1 MELPLD
7 DSRLQSD
14 IQYLEDALDKVIR
27 EQEGDQLF
35 RLVEEFRTACK
46 KIKDQYDPSTEA
58 FLLREAE
65 RLDLS
70 ISSKLIQ
77 AFALYFYLLNTA
89 EENFGMQQRREMQRH
104 GGRVKGSFEDCLARL
119 YENRIDRKTLF
130 DLLSSLSIEPVMTA
144 HPTEA
149 KRLTILKKYRKIYLT
164 IFKKENPIWTPEEK
178 ALLRE
183 DIINEIQKL
192 WQTGDI
198 FLERPTVEEEV
209 SNGLYYFKETFYSV
223 IPKLYRSLRRSIEK
237 FYPEQGVV
245 IPPLL
250 RFGSWVGG
258 DRDGNPNVTPE
269 VTRWTIK
276 TQRDAILSLYIQSVQ
291 DLIGSLSHSTTK
303 VNVSEELIASIEA
316 DKKGM
321 PDIGQQV
328 LDRNPYE
335 PYRQKLS
342 FVKIRLEKTRADD
355 SVKSPLAPL
364 LKGGDIMGGSYHS
377 PAELLEDL
385 SIIQRSLAANRGM
398 RTAEIEV
405 DGMIKRVEVFGFHLA
420 RLDIREES
428 DKHTRAICEVFDR
441 LGIYPDF
448 QNMSEDDK
456 VRILSEEIQN
466 FRPLIYEGM
475 ELSSESVNTIET
487 FRVIRWAMENV
498 SPEAIGSYIISMTHR
513 ISDILIVLLLAKEA
527 RIPSNP
533 QIPLNPPLLKGEI
546 SHNPPSPPL
555 EKGGKENMAGMDIV
569 PLFETIDDLR
579 RSREIINGLLSLPV
593 YKRYITCRQGV
604 QEIMLGYSDSS
615 KDGGIL
621 TSSWELYKAQK
632 GVWDVAQRHG
642 VRLRLFHGRGGTVGR
657 GGGPTHK
664 AILAQP
670 PGTVRGNIKITE
682 QGEVISSKYANQGT
696 ALHNLELMVAGAIE
710 ASSPAYHEEIKTL
723 DEKYTPLLDELSEIS
738 YRLYRELIDDPDFY
752 TYFSYA
758 TPIGEIGLA
767 KIGSR
772 PERRRETWK
781 IEDLRAIPWI
791 FSWTQSR
798 HMLPAWYPVGTTFKR
813 FIDPDPVTRTA
824 LLKEMYFRW
833 PFFENLLDNI
843 QMTMVKADMNIA
855 HLYSGLVPDKKTGD
869 KIFGMI
875 KSEFALSREM
885 ILLITGQERLLDN
898 DKGLQRSIQLRNPF
912 MDPINYMQ
920 VNLLNHLR
928 REGLTEGEQRE
939 LADAVLL
946 TISCIAAGMRNT
958 G

>member
-46 KIKDQYDPSTEA
+46 KIKDQYDPSIET

-89 EENFGMQQRREMQRH
+89 EENFGMQQRREIQRH

-119 YENRIDRKTLF
+119 HENRIDRKTLF
-130 DLLSSLSIEPVMTA
+130 DLLGSLSIEPVMTA

-183 DIINEIQKL
+183 DITNEIQKL

-223 IPKLYRSLRRSIEK
+223 IPKLYRSLRRSIGH
-237 FYPEQGVV
+237 FYPDHDLR

-250 RFGSWVGG
+250 RFGSWIGG

-269 VTRWTIK
+269 VTRGTLK
-276 TQRDAILSLYIQSVQ
+276 TQRDAIFSLYIQSVQ

-303 VNVSEELIASIEA
+303 VNVSEELTASI
-316 DKKGM
+316 DKDVKSL
-321 PDIGQQV
+321 PDMGQQV

-342 FVKIRLEKTRADD
+342 FIKMRLEGTR
-355 SVKSPLAPL
+355 P
-364 LKGGDIMGGSYHS
+364 YHS
-377 PAELLEDL
+377 PSELLEDL
-385 SIIQRSLAANRGM
+385 YVIQKSLIANRGM

-448 QNMSEDDK
+448 QDMSEDDK

-466 FRPLIYEGM
+466 LRPLIYEGM

-513 ISDILIVLLLAKEA
+513 ISDILTVLLLAKEA
-527 RIPSNP
+527 GLYRDSNPPSP

-546 SHNPPSPPL
+546 SPNLPIPPFT
-555 EKGGKENMAGMDIV
+555 KGGLGGIDSSSGGIDIV

-593 YKRYITCRQGV
+593 YQRYITCRQGV

-632 GVWDVAQRHG
+632 GLWDVAQRHG
-642 VRLRLFHGRGGTVGR
+642 IRLRLFHGRGGTVGR

-723 DEKYTPLLDELSEIS
+723 DEKYTSLLDELSEIS
-738 YRLYRELIDDPDFY
+738 YRLYRELIEDPDFY
-752 TYFSYA
+752 IYFSYA

-824 LLKEMYFRW
+824 LLKEMYRRW

-920 VNLLNHLR
+920 VNLLNQLR
-928 REGLTEGEQRE
+928 KEGLIEGEQKG